1 MIGLPQWLP
10 GLKADALHQ
19 GPNAFAG
26 KIWTITNIMMLSSLY
41 PACRKME
48 TNLTIWCICECGS
61 YFQYLVQALST
72 KLADSSLFFNDLEA
86 RTMLYTL
93 CSVFISRAVIFTTVF
108 GQIRAGICTRRKIR
122 VRSCNGRRRVI
133 EIPLPSHWNE

>member
-26 KIWTITNIMMLSSLY
+26 KIWTITNIMMLSSLH

-48 TNLTIWCICECGS
+48 TNLKILCICECGS
-61 YFQYLVQALST
+61 YFDILFRLST

-86 RTMLYTL
+86 RTTPYTL
-93 CSVFISRAVIFTTVF
+93 RSVFISRAVIFTTVF